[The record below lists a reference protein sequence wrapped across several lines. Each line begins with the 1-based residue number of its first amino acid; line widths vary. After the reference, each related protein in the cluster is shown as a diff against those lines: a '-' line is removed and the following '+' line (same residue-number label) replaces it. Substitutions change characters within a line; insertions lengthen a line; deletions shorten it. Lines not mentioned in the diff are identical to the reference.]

1 MVASEFFT
9 ADLPCVAEIIFQDP
23 DLMRYLFSFVQADQ
37 TLNFLL
43 AGYFLKAYESCLNSN
58 PEEFF
63 MIIYQE
69 SYHIAILKH
78 LKSSS
83 ISEIVFSILT
93 SKSSLEERKLVLD
106 QVIRL
111 LGSYDYFVSFNASS
125 ILSRISKDEEIFQFL
140 IQKPAIDALFEFF
153 KKDEVWVIR
162 NAGTV
167 LKYVLNGSG
176 DSIALHLKDKIS
188 CLANILKRDP
198 EVTIPTTFGL
208 NIKPFGEDRLTALE
222 LLSVLLNFPIV
233 FEEIAENVSVVVNLF
248 SEYK

>member
-153 KKDEVWVIR
+153 KKDK
-162 NAGTV
+162 
-167 LKYVLNGSG
+167 L
-176 DSIALHLKDKIS
+176 
-188 CLANILKRDP
+188 ILK
-198 EVTIPTTFGL
+198 F
-208 NIKPFGEDRLTALE
+208 K
-222 LLSVLLNFPIV
+222 
-233 FEEIAENVSVVVNLF
+233 
-248 SEYK
+248 

>member
-83 ISEIVFSILT
+83 RIH
-93 SKSSLEERKLVLD
+93 RN
-106 QVIRL
+106 IR
-111 LGSYDYFVSFNASS
+111 
-125 ILSRISKDEEIFQFL
+125 
-140 IQKPAIDALFEFF
+140 
-153 KKDEVWVIR
+153 
-162 NAGTV
+162 
-167 LKYVLNGSG
+167 GSG
-176 DSIALHLKDKIS
+176 TLSLKK
-188 CLANILKRDP
+188 LKKQIFFNFYGP
-198 EVTIPTTFGL
+198 P
-208 NIKPFGEDRLTALE
+208 
-222 LLSVLLNFPIV
+222 LL
-233 FEEIAENVSVVVNLF
+233 
-248 SEYK
+248 